1 MLNKE
6 KDRREGRKKQG
17 GRVREEWG
25 RGVLLDTPSQRKI
38 KMCQAEGG

>member
-17 GRVREEWG
+17 GKVREEWG
-25 RGVLLDTPSQRKI
+25 RGVLLDDKKHFERRPH
-38 KMCQAEGG
+38 